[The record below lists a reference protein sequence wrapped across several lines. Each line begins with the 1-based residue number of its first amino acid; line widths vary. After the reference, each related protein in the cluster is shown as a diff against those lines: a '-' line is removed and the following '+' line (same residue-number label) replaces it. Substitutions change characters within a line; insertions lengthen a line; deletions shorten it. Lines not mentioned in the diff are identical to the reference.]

1 MFDVVLK
8 GGEVI
13 DGTGARRF
21 RGDVGIVNDRIAAV
35 GNLEIA
41 EALKRVDISGK
52 IICPGFV
59 DVHTHLDA
67 QVFWDGTLYLHL
79 CTGSHLLSEEIV
91 GLR

>member
-35 GNLEIA
+35 GNLDIA
-41 EALKRVDISGK
+41 ETLKR
-52 IICPGFV
+52 C
-59 DVHTHLDA
+59 L
-67 QVFWDGTLYLHL
+67 LY
-79 CTGSHLLSEEIV
+79 TSPSP
-91 GLR
+91 RD